1 MPPPAQQAPP
11 LPPCHPSQTPTPP
24 PRHSRA
30 QGHDDTVIPLI
41 VMCTLVVVGI
51 LVSLVGLVMFS
62 LQIPVYARP
71 LSHHTDILRQY

>member
-1 MPPPAQQAPP
+1 
-11 LPPCHPSQTPTPP
+11 
-24 PRHSRA
+24 
-30 QGHDDTVIPLI
+30 
-41 VMCTLVVVGI
+41 MCTLVVVGI